1 MCIGF
6 PGKII
11 SIEDNRRAV
20 VDISGARR
28 TVRLDF
34 MDDLT
39 GIGDYVICHAGF
51 AIHKIDER
59 LAKEMLDCLKEIAG
73 YETN

>member
-11 SIEDNRRAV
+11 SIDDKRRAV
-20 VDISGARR
+20 IDISGARS
-28 TVRLDF
+28 TVRMDF

-51 AIHKIDER
+51 AIHKIDEQK
-59 LAKEMLDCLKEIAG
+59 AMEMLDCLKEVAG
-73 YETN
+73 YETH